1 MSDLDLALRD
11 QRRLNAAMLVSKA
24 ILLAMGT
31 AWLVIY
37 LTRG

>member
-1 MSDLDLALRD
+1 V
-11 QRRLNAAMLVSKA
+11 AMLVCKA